1 MKRKYYTSTE
11 VAEILFYTEEYVRK
25 LANMGKLIAI
35 RPTGN
40 RLLFPVE
47 QFENFKPIK
56 KSHKSQKNQ
65 QHGQY

>member
-1 MKRKYYTSTE
+1 MKKLYYTSTE
-11 VAEILFYTEEYVRK
+11 VAEILDFTVEYVRK

-47 QFENFKPIK
+47 QFEQFEHIKTKP
-56 KSHKSQKNQ
+56 KSK
-65 QHGQY
+65 

>member
-1 MKRKYYTSTE
+1 MKKKYYNSTE
-11 VAEILFYTEEYVRK
+11 VAKILSYTVEYVRK

-47 QFENFKPIK
+47 QFDNFKPIK
-56 KSHKSQKNQ
+56 SSHKPQKNATS
-65 QHGQY
+65 

>member
-1 MKRKYYTSTE
+1 MKKLYYNSTE
-11 VAEILFYTEEYVRK
+11 VAEILDFTVEYIRK

-47 QFENFKPIK
+47 QFEQFESIK
-56 KSHKSQKNQ
+56 TK
-65 QHGQY
+65 